1 MRKED
6 LQVGMLV
13 KANKESND
21 VYSITTEEF
30 GCVGVVQKIWSNGSF
45 ELKVTEHDDSYRIGD
60 EYGVECEHFDV
71 VEQAGITFE
80 AKEEAEEIFEIK
92 AGDIVITSK
101 GVQVLVS
108 YAFDGSTDLRGT
120 VLNTLKLTKYFRSVG
135 KLNEILTEE
144 GFGKVVRVVNK
155 ENYVIKEK

>member
-21 VYSITTEEF
+21 AYSITTEQF
-30 GCVGVVQKIWSNGSF
+30 DCVGVVQKIYSNGSF
-45 ELKVTEHDDSYRIGD
+45 ELKVTEHYDSDRID
-60 EYGVECEHFDV
+60 NEYDVECEHFDCV
-71 VEQAGITFE
+71 RQVGITFE
-80 AKEEAEEIFEIK
+80 AKEEAEEVFEIK

-101 GVQVLVS
+101 GVQVLIFHD
-108 YAFDGSTDLRGT
+108 FDGSTDLRGAL
-120 VLNTLKLTKYFRSVG
+120 LNTLRMTKYFRNVRE
-135 KLNEILTEE
+135 LNEELSEE

>member
-13 KANKESND
+13 KANKISNAIYA
-21 VYSITTEEF
+21 VTTERF
-30 GCVGVVQKIWSNGSF
+30 GCVGVVQKILSNGGF
-45 ELKVTEHDDSYRIGD
+45 ELKITEHHDSKKIGNKYD
-60 EYGVECEHFDV
+60 VECEYFDV

-80 AKEEAEEIFEIK
+80 AKEEVQEIAEIK

-108 YAFDGSTDLRGT
+108 YDYDGSGDLRGT

-144 GFGKVVRVVNK
+144 GFGTVVRVVNK